1 MTETGTQHGND
12 HGAPFPIYKDFK
24 PIFGF
29 NPGVE
34 EALSYSSYASIDMII
49 PNEKDYKEIVGKWG
63 IKIIKGE
70 VSAAEGLA
78 GMRKELVDRK
88 VTDR

>member
-1 MTETGTQHGND
+1 
-12 HGAPFPIYKDFK
+12 
-24 PIFGF
+24 GF
-29 NPGVE
+29 NPGVD
-34 EALSYSSYASIDMII
+34 EALSYSSYATIDRII
-49 PNEKDYKEIVGKWG
+49 PNEADYKEIVGKWG

-70 VSAAEGLA
+70 VSTQDGLS